1 MDCPCDYTPPMMM
14 WNKHNI
20 KEDNSTYFA
29 VRDPLLTNNICECIK
44 AEQQQA
50 ELYFENFGMF
60 DQVDQCVN
68 FALNKNIDRIKNR
81 NQMKTIEMGFINTLF
96 KFEKENI
103 VNINKN
109 NSREIEMQIDIDGNA
124 VFSPVYKSENEK
136 AEFRSVEISS
146 LPEAVTYVSEPQKEK
161 ESHDVEPI
169 TNVDVSQQIK
179 IDKIEISENNN
190 ENIQR
195 IDDKITPLINM
206 IKSETVY
213 KQIPEEEKESTQFNE
228 RK

>member
-1 MDCPCDYTPPMMM
+1 M
-14 WNKHNI
+14 
-20 KEDNSTYFA
+20 
-29 VRDPLLTNNICECIK
+29 
-44 AEQQQA
+44 
-50 ELYFENFGMF
+50 
-60 DQVDQCVN
+60 
-68 FALNKNIDRIKNR
+68 
-81 NQMKTIEMGFINTLF
+81 
-96 KFEKENI
+96 
-103 VNINKN
+103 
-109 NSREIEMQIDIDGNA
+109 
-124 VFSPVYKSENEK
+124 
-136 AEFRSVEISS
+136 
-146 LPEAVTYVSEPQKEK
+146 PEAVTYVSEPQKEK